1 MVMIIGIRILCHP
14 ILSLITLVID
24 NLDTHFAII
33 PFCLSLYEY
42 ILNRTPL
49 GLITIINCYDTSSS
63 LLYLHSFNCVAMFI
77 SNQGLQKEV

>member
-1 MVMIIGIRILCHP
+1 MGIRILCHP

-42 ILNRTPL
+42 ILNRTPI
-49 GLITIINCYDTSSS
+49 GPITIINCYDTSSS
-63 LLYLHSFNCVAMFI
+63 LLYLHAFNRAAMFI
-77 SNQGLQKEV
+77 FNQGLQKEV